1 MSDFRRL
8 LGFEEALRPPIDV
21 RRARIT
27 QPVLRPPGRAG
38 DAAAYAQ
45 LARIIRRA
53 PEVMVKVTGST
64 RDGGHLMRH
73 LDYISRNGK
82 LTLEGPDGERLDRR
96 EEMKVMAAAW
106 ALEATL
112 EPGGRKDRPLS
123 RSIVLSMPRG
133 TDATRLQDAARA
145 FAAEAFGE
153 RFPYVF
159 AVHDEGGH
167 PHVHLTVRALGS
179 DGIRLNPR
187 KADLEVWRQRFAQ
200 ALRDRGVE
208 AEASPRRARGVLHR
222 AEPTPVRN
230 LREHMRGL
238 KPVASRGRT
247 RDAAR
252 HDEGAKWQVN
262 QQARQMRI
270 LRALAAE
277 AVALSRSNRTMDRA
291 MGLALAQHLRRF
303 ARGRAREGDLHLSRV
318 DLNKDNQ
325 TTVFGAV
332 AEIGPRADTDGAVRR
347 ALGITRRNL

>member
-1 MSDFRRL
+1 MNDFRKP

-45 LARIIRRA
+45 LARIVRRA

-64 RDGGHLMRH
+64 RDGGHLRRH
-73 LDYISRNGK
+73 LDYVSRNGK
-82 LTLEGPDGERLDRR
+82 LTLEGVDGERLEGRA
-96 EEMKVMAAAW
+96 ETKALAAAW
-106 ALEATL
+106 LMEAAM

-123 RSIVLSMPRG
+123 RSIVLSMPKG
-133 TDATRLQDAARA
+133 TNAMRLHDAARA
-145 FAAEAFGE
+145 FAAEVFGD

-159 AVHDEGGH
+159 ALHDEGGH

-222 AEPTPVRN
+222 AEPTPVRK
-230 LREHMRGL
+230 LRERTRDL

-247 RDAAR
+247 KDAAR
-252 HDEGAKWQVN
+252 HDEGAKWRVN
-262 QQARQMRI
+262 QQSRQMRI
-270 LRALAAE
+270 LRALSAE

-291 MGLALAQHLRRF
+291 MGLALTQHLRRF
-303 ARGRAREGDLHLSRV
+303 ARGRAREGALHLSRV
-318 DLNKDNQ
+318 EQSKDKHH
-325 TTVFGAV
+325 
-332 AEIGPRADTDGAVRR
+332 
-347 ALGITRRNL
+347 